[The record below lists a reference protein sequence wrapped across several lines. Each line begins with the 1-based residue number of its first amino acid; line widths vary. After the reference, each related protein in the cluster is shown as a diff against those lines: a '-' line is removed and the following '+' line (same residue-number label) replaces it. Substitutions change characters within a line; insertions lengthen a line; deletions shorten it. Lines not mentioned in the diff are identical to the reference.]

1 MSKPKLEFK
10 QVREDGT
17 IPTYEKPI
25 MPGFDEK
32 VYCLKVP
39 QGKSITVITD
49 EPCVIPL
56 GITAEIPEGYHVA
69 FIDAPMTKSELS
81 FGEDNEWIL
90 TVTRQSP
97 ELTLGMGSPIS
108 TAVFAAVM
116 LTAGLSIEE
125 TKQELDK
132 PRRRPK
138 TFTLDSRIAYCHLE
152 EDE

>member
-10 QVREDGT
+10 QVREDGV
-17 IPTYEKPI
+17 IPAYEKPI

-32 VYCLKVP
+32 EYGLRVP
-39 QGKSITVITD
+39 QGKSFTVTTD
-49 EPCVIPL
+49 ESCVIPL
-56 GITAEIPEGYHVA
+56 GISADIPEGWHVA
-69 FIDAPMTKSELS
+69 FTNPPMTKCELS
-81 FGEDNEWIL
+81 FGDNKEWVI

-108 TAVFAAVM
+108 TAVFAAAM
-116 LTAGLSIEE
+116 LKAGLSLEE
-125 TKQELDK
+125 TKEELDK
-132 PRRRPK
+132 PRRRPQ

>member
-10 QVREDGT
+10 KVKENGV
-17 IPTYEKPI
+17 IPTYGKAI
-25 MPGFDEK
+25 MPGYDGKE
-32 VYCLKVP
+32 YGLCVP
-39 QGKSITVITD
+39 EGQSITLLTD

-56 GITAEIPEGYHVA
+56 GITAEIPEGWHVV
-69 FIDAPMTKSELS
+69 FRDAPMTRSELS

-108 TAVFAAVM
+108 TAVFAAAM

-132 PRRRPK
+132 PRRVHESY
-138 TFTLDSRIAYCHLE
+138 TLDGRITFIHLE